1 MPQLRVLVVED
12 DNVQRMTLCSWLA
25 GISGLSV
32 TGGAASGSE
41 ALAELEKARPD
52 LVLTDVEM
60 PGIDG
65 FDLTR
70 HIRKMVNAPRVV
82 IMSASDEPSY
92 NELAQLAGAE
102 TFIHKPG
109 LYERL
114 AHFLRIEFGLDAK
127 PLTRGTPAT

>member
-1 MPQLRVLVVED
+1 MPQVRVLVVED

-32 TGGAASGSE
+32 MGGAASGSE

-52 LVLTDVEM
+52 LVLTDVEL

-70 HIRKMVNAPRVV
+70 HIRNMSDAPRVV
-82 IMSASDEPSY
+82 IMSASDEPGYS
-92 NELAQLAGAE
+92 ELAQLAGAE
-102 TFIHKPG
+102 TFIHKLS

-114 AHFLRIEFGLDAK
+114 AHFLRKEFGLDAK
-127 PLTRGTPAT
+127 PLARGLPAV